1 MQLLLYQKYF
11 CWQPTASKNKTC
23 SVTNCF
29 PIEDSLLPRGKV
41 YSHKTPKVVDIVR
54 RPSPKLHST
63 SNTFAPHLTI
73 LFDVREHV
81 RKFLAFPRSAADN
94 PPTVVRGPDPRCK
107 QAASVADTQRA
118 PWLIE
123 QEKPRRLFVMSA
135 ALSCRWRCCGR
146 PHLPPL
152 LVAVALEHE
161 MHPWHLRYCWG
172 AATPIGA
179 IGERMLPKNMRAKMA
194 FQ

>member
-23 SVTNCF
+23 SVTDCF

-41 YSHKTPKVVDIVR
+41 YSHKSPKVVDFVR
-54 RPSPKLHST
+54 RPSPNLHST

-73 LFDVREHV
+73 LFNVREHV
-81 RKFLAFPRSAADN
+81 RKFLAFPRSAAVD
-94 PPTVVRGPDPRCK
+94 PPTVVRGPDPRCE

-123 QEKPRRLFVMSA
+123 QEKPRRLFVMSSISTF
-135 ALSCRWRCCGR
+135 LQ
-146 PHLPPL
+146 
-152 LVAVALEHE
+152 VAL
-161 MHPWHLRYCWG
+161 LRTTAPTTAACGSSTG
-172 AATPIGA
+172 ARDAS
-179 IGERMLPKNMRAKMA
+179 MA
-194 FQ
+194 PVLLLRRCDADWSNWWANASQKYES